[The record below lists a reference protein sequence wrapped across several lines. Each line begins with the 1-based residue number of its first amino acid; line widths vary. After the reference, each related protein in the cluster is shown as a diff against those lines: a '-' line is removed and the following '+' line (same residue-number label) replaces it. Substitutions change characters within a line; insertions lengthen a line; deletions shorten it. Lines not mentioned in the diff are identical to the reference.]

1 MSVYGSYTRIPNP
14 TLINSLQNNTK
25 DKSFRVCHEKIR
37 VNKRYS
43 RARDEFCNR
52 ARGVWGLEIQKS
64 KEVRVELISIYLNK
78 NHIQ

>member
-37 VNKRYS
+37 VNKSTQEKGYYNS
-43 RARDEFCNR
+43 NVPRD
-52 ARGVWGLEIQKS
+52 GGLLGPLLS
-64 KEVRVELISIYLNK
+64 CF
-78 NHIQ
+78 